1 MATHSSNTYLTESE
15 MRDNASYIYSYLT
28 NEGWSINAIAGMLGN
43 MQIESTIN
51 PGIWQSLDYG
61 NMDGGYGLVQ
71 WTPATT
77 LINWCNEN
85 SLGIKD
91 IDSQLKRILY
101 ELDNGL
107 QYYPITDYPLSFR
120 EYTVSTKSPS
130 YLASAFLKNYERAG
144 VEREAERQENA
155 EYWYQ
160 YLSGKGFTPR
170 LDSSGIEGSYY
181 WYAGNPFYQ
190 SGYGLPNCTCYAFG
204 RFWEIS
210 DRAGDY
216 SNKPTLPLG
225 DAGTWYSTVTGYEKG
240 STPQL
245 GAVICWSDNSGGA
258 GHVAIVEQI
267 KENGDIVTS
276 NSGYPSTFFWTE
288 TIYKSNGYNSSGY
301 TFQGFIYNP
310 FSFVYV
316 PDEGGSTGTYR
327 KRKGY
332 NFLLMNAERRRKQ
345 WTKTNFYRR
354 LGR

>member
-1 MATHSSNTYLTESE
+1 MTVSANRYLTQSE
-15 MRDNASYIYSYLT
+15 MQENATYIYTYFSAK
-28 NEGWSINAIAGMLGN
+28 GWTLNAIAGMLGN

-61 NMDGGYGLVQ
+61 NMSGGLGLVQ

-77 LINWCNEN
+77 LTEWCIANN
-85 SLGIKD
+85 LGYTLM
-91 IDSQLKRILY
+91 DSQLKRIEY
-101 ELDNGL
+101 ELANGL
-107 QYYPITDYPLSFR
+107 QWYATDSYNFSFK
-120 EYTVSTKSPS
+120 TFTQSTQSPS

-144 VEREAERQENA
+144 VERESERQENA

-160 YLSGKGFTPR
+160 YLSGKGYTPR

-210 DRAGDY
+210 DSQGNY

-225 DAGTWYSTVTGYEKG
+225 DAGTWYANATSYERG
-240 STPQL
+240 QTPQL

-276 NSGYPSTFFWTE
+276 NSGYPNSFFWTQ

-310 FSFVYV
+310 YSFVYV
-316 PDEGGSTGTYR
+316 PDSPSGGGAYK

-345 WTKTNFYRR
+345 WIKMNSYRR